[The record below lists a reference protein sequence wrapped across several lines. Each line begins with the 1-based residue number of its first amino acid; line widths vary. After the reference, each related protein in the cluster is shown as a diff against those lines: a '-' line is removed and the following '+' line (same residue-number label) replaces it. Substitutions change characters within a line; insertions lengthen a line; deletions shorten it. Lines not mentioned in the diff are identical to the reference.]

1 MKYPI
6 EMVTWAD
13 AYNEDQTSWTRIDTI
28 KVEPALIV
36 SVGFLVK
43 EGKQGIILAMDYDE
57 DEDNCHAWSFI
68 PKSVIQQRVRLE
80 GPPTQPTL

>member
-6 EMVTWAD
+6 EMIVWED
-13 AYNEDQTSWTRIDTI
+13 AYNEDQTSWQRIDTI

-36 SVGFLVK
+36 SVGFVVK
-43 EGKQGIILAMDYDE
+43 EGKKGVILSMDYDE

-68 PKSVIQQRVRLE
+68 PKSVIQSRVRLE
-80 GPPTQPTL
+80 GPVTDPQP

>member
-1 MKYPI
+1 VKYPI
-6 EMVTWAD
+6 EMVTWED
-13 AYNEDQTSWTRIDTI
+13 AYNEDQSSWQSVDSI

-43 EGKQGIILAMDYDE
+43 EGKKGIILAMDYDG

-80 GPPTQPTL
+80 DLATQPTP

>member
-1 MKYPI
+1 MKYSV
-6 EMVTWAD
+6 EQVTWAD
-13 AYNEDQTSWTRIDTI
+13 AYNEDQTSWQSIDSI
-28 KVEPALIV
+28 KIEPAVIV

-68 PKSVIQQRVRLE
+68 PKSVIQRRVTLVDA
-80 GPPTQPTL
+80 PPAEAP